1 MTGKFREAA
10 LRSFDR
16 LLAVGLLTALSAAPV
31 RSDPMPAVIR
41 ACRSLTDEVERV
53 RCYDAAVDSAA
64 ASSTLG
70 TSPAKASGGT
80 DSTAVIKSAAQP
92 VPSPPPHT
100 EALAPGLAPPP
111 AQLFRSTVAAL
122 GFRHSGAANV
132 TLSNGE
138 TWTQYGAE
146 GPVPLKVGDPVTL
159 RPALFGA
166 FVLVGPSGWITKV
179 HLLPSTN
186 GGP

>member
-1 MTGKFREAA
+1 MTGRFRKAA
-10 LRSFDR
+10 LRSCDR
-16 LLAVGLLTALSAAPV
+16 LLAIGLLAALSAAPV
-31 RSDPMPAVIR
+31 RSDPLPAVIR

-70 TSPAKASGGT
+70 TSPGTASGTG
-80 DSTAVIKSAAQP
+80 STPAIKSAAQP
-92 VPSPPPHT
+92 APSVPPHT
-100 EALAPGLAPPP
+100 EALAPRLAPPP

-122 GFRHSGAANV
+122 GFRPSGAANV
-132 TLSNGE
+132 TLGNGE

-146 GPVPLKVGDPVTL
+146 GRVPLKVGDPVTL

-179 HLLPSTN
+179 HLLPSTT